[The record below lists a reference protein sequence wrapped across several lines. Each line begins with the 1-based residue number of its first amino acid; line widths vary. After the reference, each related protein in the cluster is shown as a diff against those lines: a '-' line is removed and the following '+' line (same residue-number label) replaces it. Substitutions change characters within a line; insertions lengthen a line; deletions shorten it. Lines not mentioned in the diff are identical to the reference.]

1 MDMSKKL
8 SDAFEYVKSKVATSK
23 RLENASFTAFLLSLL
38 PIPILSQSAAMIDR
52 IASDANA
59 KRDLESVWNAI
70 NKANERIAEQEDSV
84 ARIQEI
90 AATVKFN
97 STIAS
102 QLNAILSAITMA
114 IAKENSEWE
123 LMTKNWSFQAVL
135 NSLVD
140 VDQASIVAINNSH
153 NLVQNTQIIA
163 KKTQLLADGNSS
175 NVVDRTSFHGKD
187 GSVSM
192 NAIRTQGPIQVEGAS
207 IGFGENGMIAF
218 GEGGMVGFG
227 PPQPRP
233 TTANGTCSACNR
245 MITVDIRNGVPSQI
259 QCPYCRAILKT

>member
-1 MDMSKKL
+1 MDISKKL
-8 SDAFEYVKSKVATSK
+8 SEAYEYVKSKVSTSK
-23 RLENASFTAFLLSLL
+23 RLENASYTAFLVSLL
-38 PIPILSQSAAMIDR
+38 PIPVVSQSAAVIDR
-52 IASDANA
+52 ISSDANA
-59 KRDLESVWNAI
+59 KRDLEAVWIAI
-70 NKANERIAEQEDSV
+70 SKANARVAGQEDSI

-90 AATVKFN
+90 AATVNFN
-97 STIAS
+97 STIYN
-102 QLNAILSAITMA
+102 QLNSILSAITSA
-114 IAKENSEWE
+114 IANENAEWE
-123 LMTKNWSFQAVL
+123 VLTKNWSFQAVL

-140 VDQASIVAINNSH
+140 VDHASIAAINHSH
-153 NLVQNTQIIA
+153 NLVQNTQIHA

-175 NVVDRTSFHGKD
+175 NIVDKTSFHGKD

-245 MITVDIRNGVPSQI
+245 MITVDIRSGVPTQI
-259 QCPYCRAILKT
+259 QCPYCLAILKT